1 MTNEAG
7 YNIGGP
13 KREIALEQGGGKPAI
28 LNCPECGAENIQGTD
43 YCVNC
48 NSDLRTLDIP
58 PETWAPGEGPPGERV
73 QRLVHADPLTVG
85 PQTPLREVIERM
97 REMGHGCALI
107 TEHGRVLGVFTERDL
122 LHRVTPHRE
131 AALARP
137 VSELMTPNPVTMRP
151 DESILVALNEMG
163 VGGFRHIPL
172 VDEGGELRGILTG
185 RDVLEYI
192 EQRARPS

>member
-28 LNCPECGAENIQGTD
+28 LNCPACGAENIQGTD

-58 PETWAPGEGPPGERV
+58 PETWAPGEGPPGARVERLA
-73 QRLVHADPLTVG
+73 QHEPLTVG
-85 PQTPLREVIERM
+85 PQTPLGDVIAMM
-97 REMGHGCALI
+97 RDADRGCVLI
-107 TEHGRVLGVFTERDL
+107 AEGERVLGVFTERDL
-122 LHRVTPHRE
+122 LHRVTPRRDG
-131 AALARP
+131 ALEKP
-137 VSELMTPNPVTMRP
+137 VAEFMTPNPTTMRP
-151 DESILVALNEMG
+151 DESVLVALNEMG

-172 VDEGGELRGILTG
+172 VDEGGRLRGILSG

>member
-28 LNCPECGAENIQGTD
+28 LNCPACGAENIQGTD

-58 PETWAPGEGPPGERV
+58 PQTWAPGEGPPGERV
-73 QRLVHADPLTVG
+73 DRLARHEPLTVA
-85 PQTPLREVIERM
+85 PRTPLRDVIAAMRDAGRGCVLVVEGER
-97 REMGHGCALI
+97 
-107 TEHGRVLGVFTERDL
+107 VVGVFTERDL
-122 LHRVTPHRE
+122 LHRVTPRPDG
-131 AALARP
+131 ALDTP
-137 VSELMTPNPVTMRP
+137 VSEYMTPDPSTMRP
-151 DESILVALNEMG
+151 DESVLVALNEMG

-172 VDEGGELRGILTG
+172 VDEGGRLRGILSG